1 MSISKSAKD
10 YKPADDYYTP
20 RWVFESLKL
29 EFDLDVC
36 APEQGVPWL
45 PAKKHYHL
53 ELDGLAQP
61 WEGLVW
67 CNPPYS
73 DPTPWIDKFLEHGN
87 GIMLVQVSKS
97 RAFMR
102 LWEHSHTILMLP
114 PNIKFEHR
122 DEGTKGI
129 FMPVALFGMGN
140 TATGALVRSEIG
152 RVR

>member
-10 YKPADDYYTP
+10 YKPAD
-20 RWVFESLKL
+20 
-29 EFDLDVC
+29 
-36 APEQGVPWL
+36 A
-45 PAKKHYHL
+45 
-53 ELDGLAQP
+53 
-61 WEGLVW
+61 
-67 CNPPYS
+67 
-73 DPTPWIDKFLEHGN
+73 WIDKFLEHGN